1 MVSGQQELPS
11 SLRNPPLRSACHMS
25 LQASFSDRVSAL
37 HLRDSSMLMQP
48 YRCGM
53 LYTLFLQ
60 IC

>member
-1 MVSGQQELPS
+1 MVSGQQELLS
-11 SLRNPPLRSACHMS
+11 SIRNPSLKSTCHMS
-25 LQASFSDRVSAL
+25 LQASFPDRVSDL

-48 YRCGM
+48 RRCRM